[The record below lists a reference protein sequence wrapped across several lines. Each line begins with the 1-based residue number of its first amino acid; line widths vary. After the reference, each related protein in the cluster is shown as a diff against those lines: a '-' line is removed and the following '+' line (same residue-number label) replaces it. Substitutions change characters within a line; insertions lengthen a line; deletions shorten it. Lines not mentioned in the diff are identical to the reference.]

1 METFK
6 IGDRVSVKDYFIDGE
21 IVDIKE
27 NLAYVEFR
35 TAGGGG
41 CLPFEISELEHE
53 NDEMSE
59 HPVWKVLDKEKYVE
73 EFIPKIEKMY
83 DFIKSIV
90 NICGNTTIDGNTV
103 PTMQVFFN
111 MWNEYSSETFWILD
125 SLVNSDNRWNVPF
138 FGLEFLYNM
147 HRL

>member
-1 METFK
+1 M
-6 IGDRVSVKDYFIDGE
+6 
-21 IVDIKE
+21 KE
-27 NLAYVEFR
+27 ECNM
-35 TAGGGG
+35 
-41 CLPFEISELEHE
+41 
-53 NDEMSE
+53 NE

-90 NICGNTTIDGNTV
+90 NICRNTTIDGNTV

-125 SLVNSDNRWNVPF
+125 SLVNSDKQ
-138 FGLEFLYNM
+138 
-147 HRL
+147 

>member
-6 IGDRVSVKDYFIDGE
+6 IGDRVSVKDDFIDGE

-27 NLAYVEFR
+27 NLAYVEFI

-53 NDEMSE
+53 NDQMSE
-59 HPVWKVLDKEKYVE
+59 HPVWSILNKEKYVE
-73 EFIPKIEKMY
+73 EFYSQAESMY

-90 NICGNTTIDGNTV
+90 NVCGNTTKGGNTV
-103 PTMQVFFN
+103 PTMQIFFD
-111 MWNEYSSETFWILD
+111 MWNEFSSETFWILD
-125 SLVNSDNRWNVPF
+125 SLVNRDRQ
-138 FGLEFLYNM
+138 
-147 HRL
+147 